1 MRIIGN
7 TVKDDPIRA
16 ETVAAPA
23 TVSEEEWRN
32 NHWLKSWEGVPI
44 R

>member
-32 NHWLKSWEGVPI
+32 NHWLKGWEGVPI
-44 R
+44 